1 MMASRRDLI
10 HGYQFAARRVV
21 SAVVMRQ
28 TDPTEWPF
36 RRLGGAGFG
45 TIMVAVIALAAVG
58 IYGMIV
64 PGGKTSWKSGGT
76 VIVVKESGASYV
88 YLKGELHPTLNF
100 TSAVLL
106 AGSTTITSTS
116 GASLAGYKRG
126 VELGIA
132 GAPATLPTNSDLV
145 APPWSLCTQ
154 QTPNSNG
161 TEVSRTRLVVSR
173 SPNQGSRPGDQALL
187 VTDMGTPEHPAQ
199 GDQYLIWHDL
209 RYKLTDP
216 NDDRVA
222 LKLDNDVDVP
232 VGSAW
237 LQALPSG
244 ADIGAQ
250 TVPGAG
256 SASHAV
262 PGASVTAGQV
272 LKVETQ
278 DKGTVYY
285 LAGTDTLIPISP
297 LQADIQTAASNQTV
311 QELSPN
317 DAANAKKEAPEAT
330 TREQAPTTVPSFVR
344 PQDSTSTVLCA
355 AYSNNSFSP
364 RILVDSA
371 IPAGG
376 GLPTE
381 QTTSSKV
388 PLADRVWVPPGKAAL
403 VESLESPKSSD
414 GPVYLVTDEGRR
426 YPVPSDDVL
435 SMLGLSKSKASKLP
449 ASLLER
455 IPEGPA
461 LDPDTA
467 QAALAQEQADN

>member
-1 MMASRRDLI
+1 MASRRDLI

-58 IYGMIV
+58 IYGLIV
-64 PGGKTSWKSGGT
+64 PGGKTSWKAGGT

-88 YLKGELHPTLNF
+88 YIKGELHPTMNF

-116 GASLAGYKRG
+116 AASLAGYKRG
-126 VELGIA
+126 VELGIV
-132 GAPATLPTNSDLV
+132 GAPDTLPTNKDLV

-154 QTPNSNG
+154 QTPNANG
-161 TEVSRTRLVVSR
+161 KQVNRTRLVVSR
-173 SPNQGSRPGDQALL
+173 SPNQGSRPGEAALL
-187 VTDMGTPEHPAQ
+187 VTDMGTPEHQEA
-199 GDQYLIWHDL
+199 GDQYLIWHDQ
-209 RYKLTDP
+209 RYKLVDP

-237 LQALPSG
+237 LQALPAG
-244 ADIGAQ
+244 DDIGAIA
-250 TVPGAG
+250 VPGAG
-256 SASHAV
+256 SPSHAV
-262 PGASVTAGQV
+262 PGVSVTAGQV
-272 LKVETQ
+272 LRVNSQ
-278 DKGTVYY
+278 DKGTVFY
-285 LAGTDTLIPISP
+285 LAGTDQLVPISP
-297 LQADIQTAASNQTV
+297 LQADIQTAASQQSV

-317 DAANAKKEAPEAT
+317 DAAAATKASPQAT
-330 TREQAPTTVPSFVR
+330 TRNQAPTTVPDFVR
-344 PQDSTSTVLCA
+344 PQDSASTVLCA

-364 RILVDSA
+364 KILVDSA
-371 IPAGG
+371 IPEGG

-403 VESLESPKSSD
+403 VESLASPKSSD
-414 GPVYLVTDEGRR
+414 GPVYLVTDQGRR

-461 LDPDTA
+461 LDPGAA
-467 QAALAQEQADN
+467 QAALAEEQADN